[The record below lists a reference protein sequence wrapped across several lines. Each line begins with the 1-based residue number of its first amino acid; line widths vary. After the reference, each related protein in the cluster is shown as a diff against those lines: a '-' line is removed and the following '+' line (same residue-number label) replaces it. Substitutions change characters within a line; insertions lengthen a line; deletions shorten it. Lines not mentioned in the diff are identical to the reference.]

1 MFQRKLEMERERE
14 REREREE
21 NIFIQKSSWFIKVLL
36 RELNPT

>member
-1 MFQRKLEMERERE
+1 MERERE

-21 NIFIQKSSWFIKVLL
+21 NIFIPKSSWFIKVLL